1 MVKAS
6 FKKETPPTVPG
17 TRAVQRVLSL
27 LKAFPEEDPKRSLT
41 ELSVNVGLDKATA
54 HRMLKVLE
62 QEGFVSRS
70 QETGDYQ
77 LGSEM
82 IVLGSLALRA
92 IDIREAARPEL
103 HLLAETTGE
112 DATLESLVDA
122 EVLILD
128 EARGRGLMGIG
139 TEIGTRW
146 PAHATA
152 TGKVLLAFA
161 DTAMPEPSEGLPA
174 ITDHTI
180 TSWKTWSKTLSE
192 VRERGYATNIEEL
205 EYGYASVA
213 APVHDRDGRTTV
225 SLSIG
230 GSVHRVTQDRMPA
243 LTETVQAA
251 AYRLSERLGYRT
263 NLPGSDPG
271 QPSKP

>member
-6 FKKETPPTVPG
+6 FKTESPPTIPG
-17 TRAVQRVLSL
+17 TRAVQRVLSI
-27 LKAFPEEDPKRSLT
+27 LKAFTEDDPKRSLT
-41 ELSVNVGLDKATA
+41 ELSVSVGLDKATA
-54 HRMLKVLE
+54 HRMLRVLE

-82 IVLGSLALRA
+82 IVLGARALRGM
-92 IDIREAARPEL
+92 DVREAARPEL
-103 HLLAETTGE
+103 QLLVETTGE
-112 DATLESLVDA
+112 DATLESLVGG

-128 EARGRGLMGIG
+128 EARGRGLMGLG

-161 DTAMPEPSEGLPA
+161 EAAMPEPAEGLPS

-180 TSWKTWSKTLSE
+180 TSWKRWTDTLSE
-192 VRERGYATNIEEL
+192 VREKGYATNIEEL
-205 EYGYASVA
+205 
-213 APVHDRDGRTTV
+213 
-225 SLSIG
+225 
-230 GSVHRVTQDRMPA
+230 
-243 LTETVQAA
+243 
-251 AYRLSERLGYRT
+251 
-263 NLPGSDPG
+263 
-271 QPSKP
+271 